1 MVNTNLRLQRPP
13 TRTKHR
19 PNDPKPEHR
28 SRVRAQ
34 KQPRSIRA
42 RIGLFLE
49 VFQQSLVEAALRRKT
64 SGEAKGP
71 AAATTTPPPSGHKC
85 VRAVSSAAAGADS
98 YLSRCSRC
106 PGAILHRVPSHKSH
120 RSLRRVSRQTNA
132 LRSQLRRFPL
142 STGNTGAPAP
152 RSACGEQSGRL
163 RRCSSRERRTLRLS
177 LPPAADLRSQ
187 VAESTTLSKPFQNK
201 AEMTSHHSI
210 TAADDS
216 RGSRPLSPSS
226 VCSPLSY
233 DT

>member
-34 KQPRSIRA
+34 KQPRSTRT

-49 VFQQSLVEAALRRKT
+49 VFQQSLVEAPLRRKT

-71 AAATTTPPPSGHKC
+71 AAATATRPPSGHKC

-120 RSLRRVSRQTNA
+120 RSLRRVSRQINA

-142 STGNTGAPAP
+142 STGNTGAQAP
-152 RSACGEQSGRL
+152 RAQPVANKAGGSGGAPAGNNELCVCLCRQL
-163 RRCSSRERRTLRLS
+163 RTCAVKPQRAPLF
-177 LPPAADLRSQ
+177 PN
-187 VAESTTLSKPFQNK
+187 LSKIK
-201 AEMTSHHSI
+201 
-210 TAADDS
+210 
-216 RGSRPLSPSS
+216 RR
-226 VCSPLSY
+226 
-233 DT
+233 